1 MIDQRNTFL
10 SIYRQ
15 QPLLMIGLTLL
26 LIGLP
31 LSLFLTSLSQ
41 FFLAGSFFLEGSVK
55 EKWKR
60 FLASGI
66 AVYVAIFWLYHVIG
80 LAWTTDL
87 REGIK
92 DIRIKIPLLALP
104 LILAGSGPLQQ
115 HQFRYLLYI
124 FVAAVLT
131 GTLVHSAVLIGWIPY
146 DVRDVRD
153 IFIFKISHIR
163 FSLFVCLG
171 IVICYWL
178 SRNTDWIQRIVLLI
192 VGCWLVTFL
201 IFTASAT
208 GLFIL
213 GLLLFTFLLFKVVP
227 QLHMIIKLALIIV
240 LLSGAYYAVKEI
252 TSTYQSMNVI
262 NDYPGK
268 FNHFSAEGHYYYSD
282 SSKTEYENGY
292 RVWVYISD
300 PELQREWEKV
310 SSISYDSSDLKG
322 QPLRGT
328 LIRYMSSKGLRKDT
342 YGFRQLSI
350 EDIHAIEQG
359 IGNYSYVNM
368 SGVERR
374 FKETLW
380 ELDKYERNGDANGH
394 SLAQR
399 LEYWKTACYIIGHH
413 AWMGVGT
420 GDMNQE
426 FQQAYQETNSSL
438 LPQYRLRSHNQFL
451 STTVALGFIGL
462 IIFLFV
468 IYTPITGKH
477 PNRDLLFVG
486 FWIIAVVSMLTE
498 DTLETQPGAT
508 FFALFIS
515 FLLYSRIPEKISKP
529 DN

>member
-1 MIDQRNTFL
+1 MIDQRNTIL

-60 FLASGI
+60 FLASGL
-66 AVYVAIFWLYHVIG
+66 ATYVVLFWLYHVIG

-87 REGIK
+87 HEGIK
-92 DIRIKIPLLALP
+92 DIRIKLPLLALP

-115 HQFRYLLYI
+115 QQFRYLLSI
-124 FVAAVLT
+124 FAAAVLT

-146 DVRDVRD
+146 EVRDVRD

-163 FSLFVCLG
+163 FSLFVCFAF
-171 IVICYWL
+171 VICYWL
-178 SRNTDWIQRIVLLI
+178 GRNANWLQRIVLLM
-192 VGCWLVTFL
+192 VGCWLTAFL
-201 IFTASAT
+201 VFTASAT

-213 GLLLFTFLLFKVVP
+213 GLLLFTFLVFKVLP
-227 QLHMIIKLALIIV
+227 KLHVAVKLSIIV
-240 LLSGAYYAVKEI
+240 ALLAGAYYAGKEI
-252 TSTYQSMNVI
+252 TSTYQSMQVI

-268 FNHFSAEGHYYYSD
+268 FSHFSAEGNYYYSD

-328 LIRYMSSKGLRKDT
+328 LIRYMSSKGLRKDA
-342 YGFRQLSI
+342 YGFRQLSAG
-350 EDIHAIEQG
+350 DIHAIEQG

-374 FKETLW
+374 FRETLW

-399 LEYWKTACYIIGHH
+399 LEYWKTARYIIRHN

-420 GDMNQE
+420 GDMNLE
-426 FQQAYQETNSSL
+426 FRRAYIETNSSL

-451 STTVALGFIGL
+451 SATVALGFIGL
-462 IIFLFV
+462 IIFLLV
-468 IYTPITGKH
+468 IVAPITSTH

-486 FWIIAVVSMLTE
+486 FWIIAIVSMFTE

-508 FFALFIS
+508 FFALFIA
-515 FLLYSRIPEKISKP
+515 FLLYSRVPEKTS
-529 DN
+529 